1 MTNDLM
7 TNDPMTNDKDGGW
20 ENIGFVHGNGTSSS
34 PNNYNYSD
42 NSAKNGFKYKYRL
55 KQIDNNGDYKYSSE
69 IEVLANL
76 APANYA
82 LSQNYPN
89 PFNPSTMINYQVA
102 EPGKVLLTVYDMLGK
117 KVSTLVDENKAAGR
131 YSVKFNA
138 SNLSSGTY
146 IYELKINNFVSRNK
160 MLLLK

>member
-1 MTNDLM
+1 MTKTGVL
-7 TNDPMTNDKDGGW
+7 

-34 PNNYNYSD
+34 PKNYSFSD
-42 NSAKNGFKYKYRL
+42 NTPRNGYKYKYRL

-102 EPGKVLLTVYDMLGK
+102 EPGKVLLTVYDMLGN

>member
-1 MTNDLM
+1 MTND
-7 TNDPMTNDKDGGW
+7 GGFQKL
-20 ENIGFVHGNGTSSS
+20 GFVHGNGTSSS
-34 PNNYNYSD
+34 PKNYSFSD
-42 NSAKNGFKYKYRL
+42 NSARNGYKYKYRL

-89 PFNPSTMINYQVA
+89 PFNPATTINYQLA
-102 EPGKVLLTVYDMLGK
+102 ESGKVLLTVYDVLGNE
-117 KVSTLVDENKAAGR
+117 VSTLVDGNKAAGR

-138 SNLSSGTY
+138 SNLSSGIY
-146 IYELKINNFVSRNK
+146 IYELKINKFVSRNK